1 MSTTSKY
8 SPPIS
13 DAQLAEIA
21 SRRIDEIVDA
31 APGTMAVFSSYG
43 LDMCCGGGR
52 PLGEALELHGIEVDP
67 VVRQIAAIVSES
79 QDW

>member
-1 MSTTSKY
+1 MSAVGPYT
-8 SPPIS
+8 PPIT

-21 SRRIDEIVDA
+21 NRRIDELVEQ
-31 APGTMAVFSSYG
+31 APGTMTVFASYG

-52 PLGEALELHGIEVDP
+52 PLAEALQLHGIEVDP
-67 VVRQIAAIVSES
+67 VVRQVAVIVSES